1 MTVNS
6 TSRLLLLLLL
16 MSAVSPVVADE
27 ESCPVPGLTSRW
39 VMAFCFARYET
50 DDPAHHGVSDCF
62 ANERVPQDK
71 AVAEDCETNLKYKS
85 AICSLWIEYGTYEES
100 LWQCVQSPETT
111 PRVVTHGV
119 G

>member
-1 MTVNS
+1 MISVY
-6 TSRLLLLLLL
+6 RLLAASFLI
-16 MSAVSPVVADE
+16 SAISPAFADE
-27 ESCPVPGLTSRW
+27 QSCPAPGLTSRW
-39 VMAFCFARYET
+39 VMAFCFARHET

-62 ANERVPQDK
+62 ADERAPQDK
-71 AVAEDCETNLKYKS
+71 AVDEDCETNLKYKS

-111 PRVVTHGV
+111 PRVVTYGV